1 MSVMYTHRHAIKSN
15 GCGTSRSRSNSPML
29 FSDGEGPAGLRDYDP
44 SGKRPPSDWETGDY
58 HPYNKFIQRCNEK
71 LRERLV
77 KLGCTQYKD
86 GDEINFIFW
95 RPVWRLH
102 RNYDGDLRLCIFNYQ
117 TLEESRSMGD
127 KHSWGA
133 LNGSGVLISKTPRTT
148 RDLLSPELYE
158 TTVCGDVHA
167 APFPSFDPRGG
178 SDEEPDNAKMA
189 AYKEK
194 QGASWRPNQGVMTR
208 AQQKIVLESTFSLLI
223 RPVLEEFKD
232 DVKLVVPMS
241 ALPVFLEGMGY
252 STRDEFDEDFPGV
265 LAGVPGH
272 SCVLYNKLFSA
283 NPNFNTTCRNIANEW
298 TKVRVAFSGDENYPP
313 CDLDRMLHDENSR
326 LEMQRESS
334 SLGGTNCGVE
344 YARLR
349 DLGDERD
356 EADDKK
362 YASMR
367 SGRANG
373 GEKASKKIGEA
384 SRGKKKTLGVEWSTE
399 VRSLLSDFLCLL
411 SNPLSLLFP
420 RRTTS

>member
-148 RDLLSPELYE
+148 RDLLSL
-158 TTVCGDVHA
+158 VR
-167 APFPSFDPRGG
+167 SPRR
-178 SDEEPDNAKMA
+178 
-189 AYKEK
+189 
-194 QGASWRPNQGVMTR
+194 QRRR
-208 AQQKIVLESTFSLLI
+208 A
-223 RPVLEEFKD
+223 
-232 DVKLVVPMS
+232 
-241 ALPVFLEGMGY
+241 G
-252 STRDEFDEDFPGV
+252 
-265 LAGVPGH
+265 
-272 SCVLYNKLFSA
+272 
-283 NPNFNTTCRNIANEW
+283 
-298 TKVRVAFSGDENYPP
+298 
-313 CDLDRMLHDENSR
+313 
-326 LEMQRESS
+326 QRE
-334 SLGGTNCGVE
+334 
-344 YARLR
+344 
-349 DLGDERD
+349 D
-356 EADDKK
+356 
-362 YASMR
+362 
-367 SGRANG
+367 GR
-373 GEKASKKIGEA
+373 IQGEA
-384 SRGKKKTLGVEWSTE
+384 GRILASQPRRHDASTAENRSRVD
-399 VRSLLSDFLCLL
+399 LLS
-411 SNPLSLLFP
+411 SHQAGS
-420 RRTTS
+420 